1 MVLTDPGDSPGC
13 VAGLTARHD
22 LGRGVVVC
30 LPQPGPGAAPAL
42 AGDLLIA
49 LGKFPGALAAEH
61 LSRRGG
67 ELAGLW
73 LRAEQVQDLVVLRA
87 DRLPARC
94 WTSLAALTADAGTR
108 LWLVVHRAATA
119 PGQLAALAPPAGRP
133 PAVLRPWQAA
143 LAFLPGPGPGNG
155 GDPVFPTV
163 PDVEF
168 PLFRAAARRLLDP
181 AAFASVDAV
190 YLDTYARARACA
202 GLLRGRGTAA
212 SAGERAAAVLQQ
224 LTIDAASAGE
234 VLARMRAAQA
244 GLLAQGLFLDLDLP
258 AARAWNNSKPRLDD
272 ATVTRLRGLAGPA
285 AAAAVTLTRATGMR
299 PDQLGALRCGDVS
312 DGDAGLQVRTRG
324 VTYRLPARAAG
335 PVRAAVLDRH
345 RAGAGDAT
353 AHPEP
358 LFTGATGAPMTARQ
372 LHKLCSQGAIRAGI
386 TLSFPR
392 WLPDHAVT
400 DLRDAA
406 PAVS

>member
-1 MVLTDPGDSPGC
+1 
-13 VAGLTARHD
+13 
-22 LGRGVVVC
+22 
-30 LPQPGPGAAPAL
+30 
-42 AGDLLIA
+42 
-49 LGKFPGALAAEH
+49 
-61 LSRRGG
+61 
-67 ELAGLW
+67 
-73 LRAEQVQDLVVLRA
+73 
-87 DRLPARC
+87 
-94 WTSLAALTADAGTR
+94 
-108 LWLVVHRAATA
+108 
-119 PGQLAALAPPAGRP
+119 
-133 PAVLRPWQAA
+133 
-143 LAFLPGPGPGNG
+143 
-155 GDPVFPTV
+155 
-163 PDVEF
+163 
-168 PLFRAAARRLLDP
+168 
-181 AAFASVDAV
+181 
-190 YLDTYARARACA
+190 
-202 GLLRGRGTAA
+202 
-212 SAGERAAAVLQQ
+212 
-224 LTIDAASAGE
+224 
-234 VLARMRAAQA
+234 MRAAQA

-272 ATVTRLRGLAGPA
+272 ATVTRLRGLADPA
-285 AAAAVTLTRATGMR
+285 AAAAITLTRATGMR
-299 PDQLGALRCGDVS
+299 PDQRGALRCCDMS

-386 TLSFPR
+386 TLSSPR

>member
-1 MVLTDPGDSPGC
+1 VLADPGDSPGC
-13 VAGLTARHD
+13 VAGLSARHD
-22 LGRGVVVC
+22 LGRGVAVC
-30 LPQPGPGAAPAL
+30 LPQPGPGAATAL

-61 LSRRGG
+61 LSRRGHQ
-67 ELAGLW
+67 LAGLW

-94 WTSLAALTADAGTR
+94 WTTLAALTADAGTR
-108 LWLVVHRAATA
+108 LWLVVHRAAAA
-119 PGQLAALAPPAGRP
+119 PGQLAALAPAAGRP
-133 PAVLRPWQAA
+133 PPVLRPWRAA
-143 LAFLPGPGPGNG
+143 LAFLPDPGPDNSG
-155 GDPVFPTV
+155 GPAFPAV

-181 AAFASVDAV
+181 AAFAYVDAV
-190 YLDTYARARACA
+190 YLDTYARAGACA

-212 SAGERAAAVLQQ
+212 SVGERAAAVFQQ

-234 VLARMRAAQA
+234 VLTRVRAAQA

-258 AARAWNNSKPRLDD
+258 AARAWKNSQPCLDD
-272 ATVTRLRGLAGPA
+272 VTVTRLRGLADPA

-299 PDQLGALRCGDVS
+299 LDQLGALRCCDMS

-345 RAGAGDAT
+345 PADAGDVT
-353 AHPEP
+353 ANQEP

-372 LHKLCSQGAIRAGI
+372 LRKLCDQGAVHAGV
-386 TLSFPR
+386 TSSSPR
-392 WLPDHAVT
+392 WLPDRAVT
-400 DLRDAA
+400 DLRDAP